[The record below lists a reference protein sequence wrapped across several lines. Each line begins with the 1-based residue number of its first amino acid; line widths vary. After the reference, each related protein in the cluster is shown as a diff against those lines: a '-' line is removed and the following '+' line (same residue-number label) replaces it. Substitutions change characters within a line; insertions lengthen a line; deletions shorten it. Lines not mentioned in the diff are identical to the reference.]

1 MTGEITLR
9 FLPLLMIFC
18 LLAVAPVQA
27 QDANSERRIQTAQ
40 NDGMSLSD
48 AVEQVRRQTNGRIIS
63 AETRTSNG
71 REVHHIK
78 VLTKDG
84 KVKTHKIQGRKRG
97 NG

>member
-1 MTGEITLR
+1 MLR
-9 FLPLLMIFC
+9 FLPLFLLSC
-18 LLAVAPVQA
+18 LLVTLPVQA
-27 QDANSERRIQTAQ
+27 QDISGERRIQTAQ
-40 NDGMSLSD
+40 NDGMSLSQ
-48 AVEQVRRQTNGRIIS
+48 AVERVRGQTDGRIIS

-71 REVHHIK
+71 REVHYIK

>member
-1 MTGEITLR
+1 VR
-9 FLPLLMIFC
+9 FLPIVLISC
-18 LLAVAPVQA
+18 LLVTAPVQA
-27 QDANSERRIQTAQ
+27 QNAAGERRIQMAQ

-48 AVEQVRRQTNGRIIS
+48 AVEQVRRQTDGRIIS

-71 REVHHIK
+71 GEVHHIK

-84 KVKTHKIQGRKRG
+84 KVKTHKIQGRTRG

>member
-1 MTGEITLR
+1 MR
-9 FLPLLMIFC
+9 FLPLILISC
-18 LLAVAPVQA
+18 LLVTVAAQA
-27 QDANSERRIQTAQ
+27 QNADREGRIQIAQ
-40 NDGMSLSD
+40 NDGMSLSE
-48 AVEQVRRQTNGRIIS
+48 AVEQVRRQTDGRIVS
-63 AETRTSNG
+63 AETRNNNG

>member
-1 MTGEITLR
+1 
-9 FLPLLMIFC
+9 MIFC